1 MPTVETTVWI
11 NAPLEHVYE
20 IAKDNESFPEF
31 MEDLISLTVI
41 EKEGN
46 RTVSEWVGLIKQF
59 RVKVRWTQED
69 IWDDDAHTCKST
81 QVKGDYDKL
90 DALWEFKE
98 ENGGTRFNS
107 FVEYEYNVPTLG
119 ILVKKVIHGIV
130 VKNLDNTLKA
140 IKDRAEK
147 SA

>member
-20 IAKDNESFPEF
+20 IAKDNASFPEF
-31 MEDLISLTVI
+31 MDDLVSLTVI
-41 EKEGN
+41 EQEGN
-46 RTVSEWVGLIKQF
+46 RVVSEWVGIIKQF

-69 IWDDDAHTCKST
+69 IWDDAAHTCTSK
-81 QVKGDYDKL
+81 QVKGDYDQL
-90 DALWEFKE
+90 DAFWEFKE
-98 ENGGTRFNS
+98 ENNGTRFNS
-107 FVEYEYNVPTLG
+107 TVNYEYNVPTLG

-130 VKNLDNTLKA
+130 VKNLDNTLNA

-147 SA
+147 SD